1 MTVNSGFTGGINT
14 KSQMFFSGKLGT
26 GEVSTSSGSTDVIG
40 TLDVTQTKFN
50 EELALGYLLMVGGD
64 YKVITGI
71 TSATKLEVDLPFAT
85 MTHSGSNQEYGY
97 YKNSYNYESCFTY
110 DIGLFANEAD
120 YTTKH
125 VYVEDACEIKPG
137 CCGFKISS
145 TVWPDKWAYYK
156 IRPSHTNMNIRV
168 VATTLEDNIDL
179 VAKKDAVPTTS
190 SYDYT
195 SVRESNPWALSIPA
209 GDLTCGESYVGYNVS
224 SSLGVQAHITNPSSG
239 VTDDTSTRDADAV
252 DLSVD
257 SSYAPSNCSF
267 IYIGVR
273 GDNRY
278 PQKTGASEYNLLVYT
293 EFEFPNFL
301 CSDSG
306 IDTSMANGAGK
317 HACRY
322 LGMTAVEDAAFVLNT
337 DDDRAVMRLTP
348 NTNMRKGAM
357 WYGTKVHLYHGFET
371 TF

>member
-1 MTVNSGFTGGINT
+1 VLSDTKITVHDTFTANNNKVQYCIGNIPALGRITNPQGHSKVYGDDDTRFLEQLKVGYTVQVGHLVRTITSITSNSEMTVNSGFTGGINT

-110 DIGLFANEAD
+110 DIGLFASEAD

-257 SSYAPSNCSF
+257 SSYTPSNCSF

-273 GDNRY
+273 GDNR
-278 PQKTGASEYNLLVYT
+278 
-293 EFEFPNFL
+293 
-301 CSDSG
+301 
-306 IDTSMANGAGK
+306 
-317 HACRY
+317 
-322 LGMTAVEDAAFVLNT
+322 
-337 DDDRAVMRLTP
+337 
-348 NTNMRKGAM
+348 
-357 WYGTKVHLYHGFET
+357 
-371 TF
+371 